1 MLQTEGSLGADQFEE
16 EFGKKKNP
24 ADMSWVSIMLLE
36 AF

>member
-16 EFGKKKNP
+16 EFGKKNP